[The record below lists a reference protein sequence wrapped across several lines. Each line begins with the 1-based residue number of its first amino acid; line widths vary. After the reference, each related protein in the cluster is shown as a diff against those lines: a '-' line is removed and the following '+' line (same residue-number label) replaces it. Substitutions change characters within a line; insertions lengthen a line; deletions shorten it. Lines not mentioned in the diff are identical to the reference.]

1 MFYFSKSRY
10 CRFCQCPKSVWLQKN
25 KPEEEVLSDDVFTRM
40 TTGNEV
46 GDLAMGIFGDYVEVT
61 AYKEDGRLDLE
72 AMTGRTA
79 EEMAKGTPVICEASF
94 MYEGL
99 YCAVD
104 ILRKTDGG
112 WAIY

>member
-46 GDLAMGIFGDYVEVT
+46 GDLAMGIFGD
-61 AYKEDGRLDLE
+61 
-72 AMTGRTA
+72 
-79 EEMAKGTPVICEASF
+79 
-94 MYEGL
+94 
-99 YCAVD
+99 
-104 ILRKTDGG
+104 
-112 WAIY
+112 